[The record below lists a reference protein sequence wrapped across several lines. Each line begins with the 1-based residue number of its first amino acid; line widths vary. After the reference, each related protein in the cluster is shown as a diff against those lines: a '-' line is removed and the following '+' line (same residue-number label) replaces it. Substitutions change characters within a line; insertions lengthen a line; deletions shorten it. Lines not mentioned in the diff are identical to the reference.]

1 MIRVREDYSFTDDGE
16 IIMQEYKVI
25 WTFNNGSTGKKTWY
39 SQESAEEEVNKRKEM
54 FGDDLKDITIKKGR
68 KFIHKN
74 GKQIYI

>member
-1 MIRVREDYSFTDDGE
+1 MIRVREDYSLTDDGE

-25 WTFNNGSTGKKTWY
+25 WTFNDGSAGRTTRY

-68 KFIHKN
+68 KFILKN